1 MSPPI
6 SYENVYLDEVR
17 RRAPVPGSLL
27 GDVSPLLSGWA
38 FGTLRPS
45 PRPTPVRTESLMR
58 TAVKILSIV
67 AAAACAVGVSAC
79 EDEVVQAGGGSTAP
93 GQGAP
98 AGAQAIEP
106 ITFTDEAI
114 GLTETCDQIVPNFD
128 AAQYKASSSA
138 QDETVYL
145 LHCTLDFSGN
155 LSFDSETN
163 HALNLVDDND
173 KHHHSYSSSSGVDD
187 DMKQAGLDPIS
198 YDDYG
203 TNHVDGWYAFTV
215 WGKDGKADPLPEGA
229 TTLVYERESIS
240 DKGGKTYE
248 AYSTRAKVTVK
259 NG

>member
-1 MSPPI
+1 
-6 SYENVYLDEVR
+6 
-17 RRAPVPGSLL
+17 
-27 GDVSPLLSGWA
+27 
-38 FGTLRPS
+38 
-45 PRPTPVRTESLMR
+45 MR

-79 EDEVVQAGGGSTAP
+79 EDEVVQAGGGSTAGASQSPGGSTAP

-106 ITFTDEAI
+106 ITFTDEVI
-114 GLTETCDQIVPNFD
+114 GLTETCDQIVPDFD
-128 AAQYKASSSA
+128 ASEYKAQSDH
-138 QDETVYL
+138 QTDTVYL
-145 LHCTLDFSGN
+145 VHCTLDFSGN

-163 HALNLVDDND
+163 HSLNLVDDND

-187 DMKQAGLDPIS
+187 DMKQAGLHPIG

-203 TNHVDGWYAFTV
+203 TNHIDGWYGFV
-215 WGKDGKADPLPEGA
+215 VLGVDGKAAPMPEGA
-229 TTLVYERESIS
+229 TTLSYERSS
-240 DKGGKTYE
+240 LTGKDGKTYE

>member
-1 MSPPI
+1 
-6 SYENVYLDEVR
+6 
-17 RRAPVPGSLL
+17 
-27 GDVSPLLSGWA
+27 
-38 FGTLRPS
+38 
-45 PRPTPVRTESLMR
+45 MR

-79 EDEVVQAGGGSTAP
+79 EDEVVQAGGGSTAGASAPASQSPGDSTAGASQSPGDSATP

-114 GLTETCDQIVPNFD
+114 GLTETCDQIVPDFD
-128 AAQYKASSSA
+128 APKYKASSSA

>member
-1 MSPPI
+1 
-6 SYENVYLDEVR
+6 
-17 RRAPVPGSLL
+17 
-27 GDVSPLLSGWA
+27 
-38 FGTLRPS
+38 
-45 PRPTPVRTESLMR
+45 MR

-67 AAAACAVGVSAC
+67 AVAACAVGVSAC
-79 EDEVVQAGGGSTAP
+79 EDEVVQAGGGSTAGASQTPGGSTAGASQSPGGSAAP

-155 LSFDSETN
+155 LSSTAETN
-163 HALNLVDDND
+163 HSLNLIDDND
-173 KHHHSYSSSSGVDD
+173 HHHMTMLMQASLED
-187 DMKQAGLDPIS
+187 DMKQAGLHSIG

-203 TNHVDGWYAFTV
+203 TNHIDGWYGFV
-215 WGKDGKADPLPEGA
+215 VLGVDGKAAPMPEGA
-229 TTLVYERESIS
+229 TTLSYERSS
-240 DKGGKTYE
+240 LTGKDGKTYE

>member
-1 MSPPI
+1 M
-6 SYENVYLDEVR
+6 
-17 RRAPVPGSLL
+17 RA
-27 GDVSPLLSGWA
+27 
-38 FGTLRPS
+38 T
-45 PRPTPVRTESLMR
+45 
-58 TAVKILSIV
+58 VKILSIV

-79 EDEVVQAGGGSTAP
+79 EDEVVQAGGGSTAGASQSPGDSATP

-114 GLTETCDQIVPNFD
+114 GLTETCDQIVPDFD

-203 TNHVDGWYAFTV
+203 ANHVDGWYAFTV

-229 TTLVYERESIS
+229 TTLAYERDAVTSKS
-240 DKGGKTYE
+240 DGKTYE
-248 AYSTRAKVTVK
+248 AYSTRAKVTAK

>member
-1 MSPPI
+1 
-6 SYENVYLDEVR
+6 
-17 RRAPVPGSLL
+17 
-27 GDVSPLLSGWA
+27 
-38 FGTLRPS
+38 
-45 PRPTPVRTESLMR
+45 MR
-58 TAVKILSIV
+58 TTVKVLSIV

-79 EDEVVQAGGGSTAP
+79 EDEVVQAGGGSTAGASQSPGGSSPGASQSPGGSAAP
-93 GQGAP
+93 GQGAAP

-114 GLTETCDQIVPNFD
+114 GLTETCDQLVPNFD
-128 AAQYKASSSA
+128 AAQYKAGSPA
-138 QDETVYL
+138 QGETIYL

-155 LSFDSETN
+155 VSFGSETSQ
-163 HALNLVDDND
+163 ALTLIDDNN
-173 KHHHSYSSSSGVDD
+173 KNHQALRKSSGVED
-187 DMKQAGLDPIS
+187 DMKQAGLDPID

-203 TNHVDGWYAFTV
+203 TNHIDGWFAFGV
-215 WGKDGKADPLPEGA
+215 PGKGDKADPLPEGA

>member
-1 MSPPI
+1 MGLRHAEAVTAPHPS
-6 SYENVYLDEVR
+6 ENGIPYAYRREDPQYCR
-17 RRAPVPGSLL
+17 RRCLCRRSVRLRGRGRAGRGRLDRRGEPVSRRL
-27 GDVSPLLSGWA
+27 GHSRSG
-38 FGTLRPS
+38 G
-45 PRPTPVRTESLMR
+45 
-58 TAVKILSIV
+58 
-67 AAAACAVGVSAC
+67 
-79 EDEVVQAGGGSTAP
+79 
-93 GQGAP
+93 

-106 ITFTDEAI
+106 ITFNDEAI
-114 GLTETCDQIVPNFD
+114 GLTETCDQIVPDFD

-229 TTLVYERESIS
+229 TTLSYERSS
-240 DKGGKTYE
+240 LTGKDGKTYE